1 MLRFEGEKK
10 QKKKTNPNK
19 INCFNARKVI
29 RFAGAHSL
37 WLKIYALRRRRCFP
51 YAAAEFSSSLV
62 FLGLRKSERGVPW
75 QRLHKLA
82 TRNVLL
88 LLLPELAVLC
98 CRWHL
103 NTVNPRPASLAIWW
117 DFLFRFSSLF
127 TSQFSIKVLKI

>member
-37 WLKIYALRRRRCFP
+37 WLKIYALRRRRRFP
-51 YAAAEFSSSLV
+51 CAAAEFSSSLV
-62 FLGLRKSERGVPW
+62 FLGLRKSERGAPW

-88 LLLPELAVLC
+88 LPELAA
-98 CRWHL
+98 
-103 NTVNPRPASLAIWW
+103 TG
-117 DFLFRFSSLF
+117 
-127 TSQFSIKVLKI
+127 T